1 MTNKKLIIIGLFL
14 LAGIFLSLNVSAVDE
29 PGVSFCCEKT
39 IQGAWCQD
47 ANQSS
52 CDLTNGLRASPSS
65 CEATSYCKLGTCING
80 KAGDCM
86 GNVPQKVC
94 NDNGGTWSEKK
105 ADEIPQCQLG
115 CCILGDQTSLVTQT
129 QCKTLSSTYGLS
141 TSFRADVKDQ
151 AGCFA
156 LANADVK
163 GACVFEDNFEKTC
176 VTSTKK
182 ECQQRNIDLPDAN
195 VAFHQGFLCSAEVLE
210 TNCGKSQKTTCVIG
224 KDQVYFLDTCNNIA
238 NVYDATKAND
248 VNYWTYLQDPSESCG
263 LDSTTGNAN
272 SRTCGNCDYYLGST
286 CRDATKAG
294 GSSPQ
299 IGTNICANLG
309 CTYEGKPYKHGES
322 WCSTGLGTGS
332 TAINADNKR
341 ANVPSSSASLS
352 GEGLK
357 YNIKSS
363 SSINVPGT
371 QHYRLTCYDG
381 EVTPELCSDYRNE
394 VCMQSTIESKDVTF
408 RNARCSVNNWQFCT
422 EQPTQAT
429 CEDLEQRDCK
439 WIETSWQPNQNGDQ
453 SKLIKKDADTGKYGA
468 CVPLYSPG
476 YDFSGILNNTNSQ
489 QESSVL
495 CSAGNV
501 VCVIKYE
508 KNLGGANKVV
518 ENVACA
524 KNHPENIQWIN
535 ELTNMC
541 VSLGDC
547 GATINYIGKESSSEI
562 GLTYSG
568 RK

>member
-1 MTNKKLIIIGLFL
+1 MTDKKFIIIGLFL
-14 LAGIFLSLNVSAVDE
+14 LASIFLSLNVSAVDE

-39 IQGAWCQD
+39 LQGAWCQD
-47 ANQSS
+47 SVESN
-52 CDLTNGLRASPSS
+52 CDVSNGLKASPSS

-94 NDNGGTWSEKK
+94 NDNSGTWSEKK

-141 TSFRADVKDQ
+141 TTFRADVKDQ

-182 ECQQRNIDLPDAN
+182 ECLQKNTDLPDAN
-195 VAFHQGFLCSAEVLE
+195 VEFHQGFLCSAEDLG
-210 TNCGKSQKTTCVIG
+210 TNCGKSAKTTCVIG

-248 VNYWTYLQDPSESCG
+248 AEYWTYIKDVSESCG
-263 LDSTTGNAN
+263 IDSSTGNAN

-299 IGTNICANLG
+299 IGTNICASLS
-309 CTYEGKPYKHGES
+309 CTYGGKPYKHGES
-322 WCSTGLGTGS
+322 WCSTGLGAGS

-341 ANVPSSSASLS
+341 ANVPNPSTT
-352 GEGLK
+352 
-357 YNIKSS
+357 
-363 SSINVPGT
+363 NVPGT

-381 EVTPELCSDYRNE
+381 QVTSELCSDFRNE
-394 VCMQSTIESKDVTF
+394 ICMQSSIQSKGTTF
-408 RNARCSVNNWQFCT
+408 KNAVCSTNKWQDCT
-422 EQPTQAT
+422 SQPTKAT

-439 WIETSWQPNQNGDQ
+439 WIATRWQPMQDDQ
-453 SKLIKKDADTGKYGA
+453 APLIKKDADTGKYGA

-476 YDFSGILNNTNSQ
+476 YDFSGMLSNTSSQ

-495 CSAGNV
+495 CSSGNV
-501 VCVIKYE
+501 LCKIVYEDKLVGRDNIK
-508 KNLGGANKVV
+508 NV
-518 ENVACA
+518 ECA
-524 KNHPENIQWIN
+524 QGHSENIEWIN
-535 ELTNMC
+535 DLTNMC

-547 GATINYIGKESSSEI
+547 GATINYMGKTGSSKI
-562 GLTYSG
+562 DITYSE
-568 RK
+568 KK